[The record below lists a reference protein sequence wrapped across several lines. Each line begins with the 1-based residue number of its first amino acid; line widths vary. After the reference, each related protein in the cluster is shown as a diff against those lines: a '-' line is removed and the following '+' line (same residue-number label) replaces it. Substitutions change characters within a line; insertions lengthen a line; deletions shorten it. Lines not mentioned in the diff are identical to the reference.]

1 MRERLPSPGRP
12 GTPALQSTRGHD
24 SLQRLRVR
32 PASFSQTSSAAD
44 VPTSPLVLPPLVG
57 GMQQGVSDFGRAS
70 TGRGPLSSDAPP
82 PSNRTVGI
90 GGSEGVQKGD
100 DEGQD
105 GFFIGNNLFLAK
117 GLTTAAALA
126 DEQLTGAAPS
136 RLGPSGNG
144 ENNPLTLRRTL
155 SCIEIDPFGK
165 AQVRVYTR
173 EELIRELR
181 SESVTGNTAVD
192 VVELAFIRGDAREES
207 QMSGALDLAP
217 VTGGNRRTKSSKSK
231 KRTKYGPIQSRDLRL
246 LDPAFSVEPA
256 LHVRDHVI
264 LAVFDNH
271 IRAAIQSHR
280 LFIFDHE
287 SKRARRATEFVVQRL
302 SRVSAE
308 EAVPFEFV
316 ALEALL
322 MATCADIEWMMR
334 NVEPLIERELGVL
347 SRDLRRSNLERLR
360 VDERRLSLLLSRAR
374 NFEHLLEDILDEDED
389 MSHMYLT
396 EMRYHPEKYRLPTD
410 HEDVELLLE
419 NALQTVQSQVRRLEL
434 LDAGINNLEEILE
447 IKLDISQNRIWSF
460 NIFVHLCVATFFLAA
475 IPADFFGMNL
485 QIPPD
490 KDPNVFWPWLLV
502 FGLNMGLAVAF
513 FSLAMLFLKRRRLL
527 FGLFKR
533 HPSD

>member
-1 MRERLPSPGRP
+1 
-12 GTPALQSTRGHD
+12 
-24 SLQRLRVR
+24 
-32 PASFSQTSSAAD
+32 
-44 VPTSPLVLPPLVG
+44 
-57 GMQQGVSDFGRAS
+57 
-70 TGRGPLSSDAPP
+70 
-82 PSNRTVGI
+82 
-90 GGSEGVQKGD
+90 
-100 DEGQD
+100 
-105 GFFIGNNLFLAK
+105 
-117 GLTTAAALA
+117 
-126 DEQLTGAAPS
+126 
-136 RLGPSGNG
+136 
-144 ENNPLTLRRTL
+144 
-155 SCIEIDPFGK
+155 
-165 AQVRVYTR
+165 
-173 EELIRELR
+173 
-181 SESVTGNTAVD
+181 
-192 VVELAFIRGDAREES
+192 
-207 QMSGALDLAP
+207 
-217 VTGGNRRTKSSKSK
+217 
-231 KRTKYGPIQSRDLRL
+231 

-447 IKLDISQNRIWSF
+447 IKLDISQNRSISPCT
-460 NIFVHLCVATFFLAA
+460 HASSLCITGRAHE
-475 IPADFFGMNL
+475 ADA
-485 QIPPD
+485 
-490 KDPNVFWPWLLV
+490 PNVHHLRSMRVHCADMLRRSRSAARGCGCGGRAEIRRYPGWRSVSACAKRAPSRGKRGDVDSRNRAVSIALFCALL
-502 FGLNMGLAVAF
+502 
-513 FSLAMLFLKRRRLL
+513 
-527 FGLFKR
+527 
-533 HPSD
+533 